1 MTKLVFLV
9 EEASMADLLDG
20 LLSRFFPGLQFQC
33 VPHQGKQD
41 LARSVPRKLRGWREP
56 GVRFVVMRDQDGA
69 DCRQVKADLVG
80 LCKAAGRCDVLVRV
94 VCRELEAW
102 YFGDPDALA
111 RAFPQA
117 RQSSLRELGKRRFR
131 YPDAVVRPGD
141 AIANLI
147 PEFRKRLGA
156 TRMAQHLSRDNRSR
170 SFQVFVEGVEKV
182 WASLQTSTG

>member
-20 LLSRFFPGLQFQC
+20 LLPRFFPGLQFQC

-94 VCRELEAW
+94 VCR
-102 YFGDPDALA
+102 GV
-111 RAFPQA
+111 
-117 RQSSLRELGKRRFR
+117 GGVVFR
-131 YPDAVVRPGD
+131 
-141 AIANLI
+141 
-147 PEFRKRLGA
+147 
-156 TRMAQHLSRDNRSR
+156 
-170 SFQVFVEGVEKV
+170 
-182 WASLQTSTG
+182 